1 MGVIDNAVQWA
12 TDIANDDSHWY
23 SQDVRWGP
31 HYDCSSFVITAYQ
44 NVGVPVK
51 DNGATYTG
59 DMYNVFISC
68 GFKDVTSS
76 CNLSNGAGMLK
87 GDVLLNK
94 ADHTAL
100 VQADG
105 GTTVEARGTSFG
117 IVTNVP
123 YRNYP
128 WIVYSDIPKTE
139 TVILQTGL
147 REKYRTSESRS
158 QLNHIWHTKHI
169 RTVKQADINT
179 CGAVTAVRQTADC
192 ESTKILFVWHSVR
205 ITDRT
210 ARLLRLNL
218 TTVK

>member
-1 MGVIDNAVQWA
+1 
-12 TDIANDDSHWY
+12 
-23 SQDVRWGP
+23 
-31 HYDCSSFVITAYQ
+31 
-44 NVGVPVK
+44 
-51 DNGATYTG
+51 
-59 DMYNVFISC
+59 
-68 GFKDVTSS
+68 
-76 CNLSNGAGMLK
+76 MLK

-128 WIVYSDIPKTE
+128 WDCVLRYTKDGGGYIANWVEREIPNIGKS
-139 TVILQTGL
+139 LA
-147 REKYRTSESRS
+147 
-158 QLNHIWHTKHI
+158 TKSYGI
-169 RTVKQADINT
+169 PNIYEQSQADINT

>member
-1 MGVIDNAVQWA
+1 
-12 TDIANDDSHWY
+12 
-23 SQDVRWGP
+23 
-31 HYDCSSFVITAYQ
+31 
-44 NVGVPVK
+44 
-51 DNGATYTG
+51 
-59 DMYNVFISC
+59 MYNVFISC

-128 WIVYSDIPKTE
+128 WDCVLRYTKTE
-139 TVILQTGL
+139 AIILQTGL

-158 QLNHIWHTKHI
+158 QLNIYGIPNIYEQSSKRH
-169 RTVKQADINT
+169 INT
-179 CGAVTAVRQTADC
+179 CGQ
-192 ESTKILFVWHSVR
+192 
-205 ITDRT
+205 
-210 ARLLRLNL
+210 
-218 TTVK
+218 

>member
-44 NVGVPVK
+44 NAGVPVK

-128 WIVYSDIPKTE
+128 WDCVLRYTKDGGGYIANWVEREIPNIGKSLAT
-139 TVILQTGL
+139 
-147 REKYRTSESRS
+147 KSY
-158 QLNHIWHTKHI
+158 TKHI

-179 CGAVTAVRQTADC
+179 CGAVTAVRQMADC

>member
-44 NVGVPVK
+44 NAGVPVK

-128 WIVYSDIPKTE
+128 WDCVLRYTKDGGGYIANWVEREIPNIGKSLATKSYMAY
-139 TVILQTGL
+139 QT
-147 REKYRTSESRS
+147 YT
-158 QLNHIWHTKHI
+158 N
-169 RTVKQADINT
+169 KQADINT
-179 CGAVTAVRQTADC
+179 CGAVTAVRQMADC

>member
-44 NVGVPVK
+44 NAGVPVK

-87 GDVLLNK
+87 GDVL
-94 ADHTAL
+94 
-100 VQADG
+100 
-105 GTTVEARGTSFG
+105 
-117 IVTNVP
+117 
-123 YRNYP
+123 
-128 WIVYSDIPKTE
+128 
-139 TVILQTGL
+139 
-147 REKYRTSESRS
+147 
-158 QLNHIWHTKHI
+158 
-169 RTVKQADINT
+169 
-179 CGAVTAVRQTADC
+179 
-192 ESTKILFVWHSVR
+192 
-205 ITDRT
+205 
-210 ARLLRLNL
+210 
-218 TTVK
+218 

>member
-1 MGVIDNAVQWA
+1 MGAVA
-12 TDIANDDSHWY
+12 
-23 SQDVRWGP
+23 
-31 HYDCSSFVITAYQ
+31 YDCSSFVITAYQ
-44 NVGVPVK
+44 NAGVPVK

-94 ADHTAL
+94 ADHAAFRL
-100 VQADG
+100 QADG

-128 WIVYSDIPKTE
+128 WDCV
-139 TVILQTGL
+139 L
-147 REKYRTSESRS
+147 RY
-158 QLNHIWHTKHI
+158 TKDGGGYI
-169 RTVKQADINT
+169 AEL
-179 CGAVTAVRQTADC
+179 G
-192 ESTKILFVWHSVR
+192 
-205 ITDRT
+205 
-210 ARLLRLNL
+210 
-218 TTVK
+218 